1 MIKLLIGN
9 INIKLVFEDLPDKE
23 VKWVKKQ
30 IHNTL
35 DPLNPQRYHMKA
47 YNMRDK
53 YGNRLFDTSIL

>member
-1 MIKLLIGN
+1 M
-9 INIKLVFEDLPDKE
+9 FEDLPDKE